1 MHIPNFYRFLYLE
14 ASLTEW
20 RRSECQLNSIS
31 KVWETKLSFLA
42 FIQKLVAIQGG
53 GQIDMKIEVT
63 AVNVG

>member
-1 MHIPNFYRFLYLE
+1 MRNKTVF
-14 ASLTEW
+14 
-20 RRSECQLNSIS
+20 
-31 KVWETKLSFLA
+31 FLA